1 MFTQLTDNM
10 QTLDHLDASATGD
23 ATSTSILTRL
33 VSQLPCAL
41 TRILPIKPRRETPP
55 DPLKERLARLPP
67 EKAVLNVRPYAQT
80 SGPRHVPI
88 LASANGIPFLRLT
101 KPQPPALSQ
110 VLHQR
115 LERKTELF
123 DTKVLLDNWWLPI
136 CQQEDKWDVLMN
148 EQLKKRE
155 DTVRWT
161 DAVRLSQS
169 ENREAYEKD
178 LKKDRQITR
187 KMQRIVDME
196 TELALKEGQ
205 TIVRGRRRH
214 PIRVI
219 KPES

>member
-1 MFTQLTDNM
+1 M

-23 ATSTSILTRL
+23 ATSISILTRL

-41 TRILPIKPRRETPP
+41 TRTLPIKPRRETPP

-101 KPQPPALSQ
+101 KPQPPTLSQ

-169 ENREAYEKD
+169 ENQEAYEKD

-205 TIVRGRRRH
+205 TIVRGRKRH

>member
-1 MFTQLTDNM
+1 M

-23 ATSTSILTRL
+23 PTSTSILTRL
-33 VSQLPCAL
+33 ISQLPCGL
-41 TRILPIKPRRETPP
+41 TRILPTKPRRETPP

-136 CQQEDKWDVLMN
+136 CRQEDKWDVLMN

-169 ENREAYEKD
+169 ENQEAYEKD

>member
-1 MFTQLTDNM
+1 M

-41 TRILPIKPRRETPP
+41 TRTLPIKPRRETPP

>member
-1 MFTQLTDNM
+1 M

-41 TRILPIKPRRETPP
+41 TRILPINPRRETPP

-123 DTKVLLDNWWLPI
+123 DTMVLLDNWWLPI

>member
-1 MFTQLTDNM
+1 
-10 QTLDHLDASATGD
+10 
-23 ATSTSILTRL
+23 
-33 VSQLPCAL
+33 
-41 TRILPIKPRRETPP
+41 
-55 DPLKERLARLPP
+55 
-67 EKAVLNVRPYAQT
+67 
-80 SGPRHVPI
+80 
-88 LASANGIPFLRLT
+88 
-101 KPQPPALSQ
+101 
-110 VLHQR
+110 
-115 LERKTELF
+115 
-123 DTKVLLDNWWLPI
+123 
-136 CQQEDKWDVLMN
+136 
-148 EQLKKRE
+148 
-155 DTVRWT
+155 VRWT

>member
-1 MFTQLTDNM
+1 MFTQLTDNT

-23 ATSTSILTRL
+23 ATSISILTRL

-41 TRILPIKPRRETPP
+41 TRTLPIKPRRETPP

-169 ENREAYEKD
+169 ENQEAYEKD